1 MFTIETDNLKIEYV
15 PRTDLHFVVTYEYA
29 TIRCDE
35 IVVED
40 EVVNFKIK
48 GEYVAWVQLLEQEAI
63 RIRAYAFMMLCC
75 ESKEVV
81 GQQVTYA
88 PMWQFVKIDDEVGT
102 FLQVDDE
109 YFLKKKGEQPK
120 KLYLEDIEGLAI
132 MGFISKVDKKLEDSH
147 GARASLMTSEFST
160 YGDVENI

>member
-40 EVVNFKIK
+40 EIVNFKIN

-63 RIRAYAFMMLCC
+63 GVRAYAFMMLCC
-75 ESKEVV
+75 ESKEIM
-81 GQQVTYA
+81 GKQVSYA
-88 PMWQFVKIDDEVGT
+88 PMWQFILIDDKEGT

-109 YFLKKKGEQPK
+109 FFLKPK
-120 KLYLEDIEGLAI
+120 DEELKRLNIEDIEGLAI
-132 MGFISKVDKKLEDSH
+132 MGFISMVDKKLEDKH
-147 GARASLMTSEFST
+147 GDRVRLISSEFST
-160 YGDVENI
+160 YGDIEII